1 MKPLQKHS
9 LLFAA
14 IPFFVALGCS
24 STRLTIPVVRPAEV
38 DLSDFERIA
47 VGDIRGREG
56 APFPAELAKALLDTE
71 RLEVLDHADLERR
84 LSANNLALEA
94 LLEGGNQ
101 EQVKEI
107 FGATVFISGEVTNSV
122 YDEEITQS
130 SSSRLDTEAG
140 RLSFTRTYTRI
151 GTARMEATLRLVDL
165 RTSRVVTVKDFRAE
179 ETRKNRSINDPEP
192 DWIDRSPLFEACR
205 AQMIQA
211 FMRMITSH
219 TRYVQ
224 VAFERDGRI
233 PVLQQGFD
241 KARTGQ
247 WQEAIDLFRQG
258 TGSSHSQV
266 VHKAF
271 YNLGLAYLY
280 TDQLVKSRNAFEEA
294 YARTPEKDYQRA
306 LRRVNARIEDRR
318 RLHEQG
324 PGATPR
330 AGGNPGSE

>member
-56 APFPAELAKALLDTE
+56 APFSAELAKALLDTE

-84 LSANNLALEA
+84 LSANNLALEV

-107 FGATVFISGEVTNSV
+107 FGATAFISGEVTNSD
-122 YDEEITQS
+122 YDEEMSESAS
-130 SSSRLDTEAG
+130 STVEWDAG
-140 RLSFTRTYTRI
+140 RISFRRTYTRT
-151 GTARMEATLRLVDL
+151 GTARMAATLQLVDL
-165 RTSRVVTVKDFRAE
+165 RTSKIVTIEDFHAE
-179 ETRKNRSINDPEP
+179 EISMNRSVNDPEP
-192 DWIDRSPLFEACR
+192 AGIDPSPLFRSCR

-211 FMRMITSH
+211 FVRMITPL
-219 TRYVQ
+219 TKYVQ
-224 VAFERDGRI
+224 VAFARDGRS
-233 PVLQQGFD
+233 PVLKQGFN
-241 KARTGQ
+241 KARAGQ

-258 TGSSHSQV
+258 TDSPNSQV
-266 VHKAF
+266 VHKAY

-280 TDQLVKSRNAFEEA
+280 TDQLDKSRGAFQEA
-294 YARTPEKDYQRA
+294 YARSPERNYERA
-306 LRRVNARIEDRR
+306 LRRVDARIADRR
-318 RLHEQG
+318 RLHEKG
-324 PGATPR
+324 LADR
-330 AGGNPGSE
+330 